1 MARVGR
7 DREVAGMEICAECDG
22 EATGRDVFRC
32 RNRHVSVRGLA
43 PCRRVVH
50 TKCYG
55 ADEAFYDTTLNG
67 GSALYAKPGDAKPG
81 WTCMTCR
88 LQAILGRELDL
99 DSNPTDVVLYESA
112 IMYQVDTCNS
122 IVDST
127 AKKYTQGGAA
137 FTNWAE
143 AFAPTATF
151 KERDEPKE
159 PPVED
164 RPLLFGCHME
174 YTTSKRYT
182 RGRRSGGG
190 GVTAGTALGRVPG
203 YKHLGAS
210 DGDITRELRSSE
222 EFRRLQRG
230 IKNRVL
236 DNPVPMMMMAW
247 ETFCRWTR
255 DLEQAWWRLRRR
267 IREWRREEG
276 EEVGRGERRR
286 RALLLSEVHVLG
298 MLHLLHLMVFGY
310 TRGSVPFKLRY
321 LVWCRGLWTHS
332 RCVRHGVRD
341 PDGQPMP
348 HQRVLRDFRTKTH
361 TSSWYE
367 GVLAAE
373 TASGHRILAT
383 SVSLK
388 RALQA
393 AGLTCGGLFF
403 DQHGREYDLSRWQS
417 EVLRPSLRRMRDAGE
432 PALLGTTDAEFDRR
446 WTSWSLRRL
455 CETQFA
461 CSSATIPM
469 CPRDLKIGHSGW
481 AEEHAQRGHIS
492 DRYRNWP
499 LATKIDATRL
509 FV

>member
-7 DREVAGMEICAECDG
+7 DREGAGMEICAECDG

-247 ETFCRWTR
+247 ETFGRWTR

-298 MLHLLHLMVFGY
+298 MMHLLHIMGFGY
-310 TRGSVPFKLRY
+310 TRGRVPFRLRQAA
-321 LVWCRGLWTHS
+321 WRRGLWTTS
-332 RCVRHGVRD
+332 RCLRHGVLD
-341 PDGQPMP
+341 TDGNPMP
-348 HQRVLRDFRTKTH
+348 HMRLLRTFRTKTH
-361 TSSWYE
+361 SSAWYE
-367 GVLAAE
+367 GVMAAV
-373 TASGHRILAT
+373 TASGHQVLAT
-383 SVSLK
+383 AVSLE
-388 RALQA
+388 RALSET
-393 AGLTCGGLFF
+393 GLTGGGLFF
-403 DQHGREYDLSRWQS
+403 DDRGVELDLARWQ
-417 EVLRPSLRRMRDAGE
+417 ETVMRPELRRMRAAGE
-432 PALLGTTDAEFDRR
+432 PSLRDATDGEFKRR
-446 WTSWSLRRL
+446 WSSWSFRRL
-455 CETQFA
+455 AETHFSCA
-461 CSSATIPM
+461 SVGIPM

-481 AEEHAQRGHIS
+481 AEDSRVRGHIS
-492 DRYRNWP
+492 DRYRCWP
-499 LATKIDATRL
+499 LSHKIDATRL
-509 FV
+509 YA